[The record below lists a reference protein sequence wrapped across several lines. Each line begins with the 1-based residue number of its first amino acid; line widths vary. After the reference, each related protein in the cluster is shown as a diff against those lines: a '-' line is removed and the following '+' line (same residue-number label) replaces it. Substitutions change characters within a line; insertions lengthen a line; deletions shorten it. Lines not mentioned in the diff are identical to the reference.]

1 MKILFKI
8 FRFIFGWKSQ
18 VEFTKSK
25 YSQNLGERIGATVV
39 LFLFVAATLALEFWM
54 ISAFKDNAIVGILAL
69 IFLCAVGGA
78 TLKLLALYSAV
89 AFAAAREAK
98 KFAVIDQPQE
108 TPDTPKQEVVSN
120 DPLAN
125 TEEQQQE
132 QPVEKP
138 IKSYRKFDI
147 TMGFV
152 FMTVAVC
159 LFATLI
165 LIPVLEL
172 KAAAK

>member
-8 FRFIFGWKSQ
+8 FGFVFGWRSQ
-18 VEFTKSK
+18 VAYVKSK

-39 LFLFVAATLALEFWM
+39 IFLFVAATLALEFWM
-54 ISAFKDNAIVGILAL
+54 ISAFKENAAVGILAL
-69 IFLCAVGGA
+69 IFLCAVGAA

-89 AFAAAREAK
+89 AFASARESKHLA
-98 KFAVIDQPQE
+98 ALNQPQE

-120 DPLAN
+120 DPFAN
-125 TEEQQQE
+125 TTEQQE

-152 FMTVAVC
+152 FMTAAVC

-165 LIPVLEL
+165 LVPVLEL
-172 KAAAK
+172 KAAVK